1 MAKDKSQEIKPIEKT
16 AFLAE
21 LIAAAVV
28 TLLALLD
35 LAGIFSDKV
44 DAMYIINPAMAVMLA
59 GQSIRDWKKH
69 KLYSLAFMV
78 VAILLIVI
86 TVKKIFA

>member
-1 MAKDKSQEIKPIEKT
+1 
-16 AFLAE
+16 
-21 LIAAAVV
+21 
-28 TLLALLD
+28 
-35 LAGIFSDKV
+35 
-44 DAMYIINPAMAVMLA
+44 MYIINPAMAVMLA